1 MDTFARPDMA
11 EGIFYEY
18 LRYDNPIS
26 PDLRDRVVDGFPFL
40 LGPFAQVRGIHI
52 GHHAS
57 TKDSNPAENP
67 LFRTFTSF
75 ASSTFSMASE
85 WFDTTHRELS
95 QIVEETKVHFDAM
108 KQEMHKISDE
118 FHRRREHMIKQIVL
132 LPESIMNSLS
142 RDKDSI
148 EDVARWTEQNITPS
162 EAVETKREPMGRYFG
177 YPLSR
182 WLGESHYHASDEI
195 GPMRVHPTMDS
206 TRKVFLALVHLYL
219 LLLFI
224 VSFPGS
230 YSTKTKILIRKS
242 LNRDFSLQ
250 SMSSSQN
257 LEHLS
262 ETDDSDDCGISY
274 ELCQAQ
280 QATDH
285 FPYRHCV
292 QPNFASSS
300 AKTTLLRRAQQALR
314 PSQSEDMA
322 SEQNVDGPSSGTS
335 KSLKKKSLS
344 YFL

>member
-57 TKDSNPAENP
+57 AKDNTENP
-67 LFRTFTSF
+67 LFRTLTSF
-75 ASSTFSMASE
+75 ASAASSVASD
-85 WFDTTHRELS
+85 WLDATHRDLNQMVGEAKAHLD
-95 QIVEETKVHFDAM
+95 TM
-108 KQEMHKISDE
+108 KQEMHKLSDE
-118 FHRRREHMIKQIVL
+118 FHRRREQMLKQVVL
-132 LPESIMNSLS
+132 LPQSFMNSLP
-142 RDKDSI
+142 RDKDYI
-148 EDVARWTEQNITPS
+148 EDVSSWAEQSATPS
-162 EAVETKREPMGRYFG
+162 EAVDTRREPMGRYFG

-182 WLGESHYHASDEI
+182 WLGDSYYHASDEI
-195 GPMRVHPTMDS
+195 GPMRVHPKMNR

-242 LNRDFSLQ
+242 LNRDYSLQ
-250 SMSSSQN
+250 SMNSSQN
-257 LEHLS
+257 LGHLS
-262 ETDDSDDCGISY
+262 ETDDSDDCGISFSAS
-274 ELCQAQ
+274 QAQ
-280 QATDH
+280 QMTDH
-285 FPYRHCV
+285 FAYRHCV

-300 AKTTLLRRAQQALR
+300 SKTTLLRRARQVLR
-314 PSQSEDMA
+314 PTQSEDK
-322 SEQNVDGPSSGTS
+322 SSDQNIDGSSAGTS
-335 KSLKKKSLS
+335 KALKQKSLS

>member
-52 GHHAS
+52 GHHPS
-57 TKDSNPAENP
+57 TKDNTENP
-67 LFRTFTSF
+67 FFRSLASF
-75 ASSTFSMASE
+75 ASTTSSVAAD
-85 WFDTTHRELS
+85 WFDAAHRDFN
-95 QIVEETKVHFDAM
+95 QMVGETKRHIDTV
-108 KQEMHKISDE
+108 KQEMHKLSDE
-118 FHRRREHMIKQIVL
+118 FHRRREQMMKQIVSM
-132 LPESIMNSLS
+132 PQSFMSSLS
-142 RDKDSI
+142 RDKDDI
-148 EDVARWTEQNITPS
+148 EDVPSWAEQNVTPS
-162 EAVETKREPMGRYFG
+162 EAIASKREPMGRYFG

-182 WLGESHYHASDEI
+182 WLGDSYYHASDEI
-195 GPMRVHPTMDS
+195 GPMRVHPTMNR

-242 LNRDFSLQ
+242 LHRDYSLQ
-250 SMSSSQN
+250 SMDSSQN

-262 ETDDSDDCGISY
+262 ETDDSDDCGISFKAP
-274 ELCQAQ
+274 QSQ

-285 FPYRHCV
+285 FAYRNCA
-292 QPNFASSS
+292 QPNFASPSS
-300 AKTTLLRRAQQALR
+300 KAALLRRAQQVLR
-314 PSQSEDMA
+314 PTQSEDKPTD
-322 SEQNVDGPSSGTS
+322 QNVDGSSCGTS
-335 KSLKKKSLS
+335 KSLKQKSLS